1 MKVASRVSLQ
11 NFFLSFITMLLFSLL
26 PGCTSTASEKKSVR
40 SFNVDTKVIDQ
51 YIDDL
56 MTKSTAE
63 IPVWNIEKARAG
75 SKSGWDYIDGCMI
88 MALLEL
94 YDTSKDEKFLKF
106 ADYYEDY
113 RIADDGTIDG
123 YEKETWNIDEINGG
137 KNLFPLYALTK
148 KEKYKNALNKLYE
161 QVSEQP
167 RTAEGNFWHKAI
179 YPNQVWLDGLYMG
192 LPFYM
197 EYTAS
202 FEDGKNKD
210 DIYNQF
216 FNVERIMKNPKDGLY
231 YHCYDASKTAF
242 WCDKNTGLCQNYW
255 LRALGW
261 FSMAMLDTL
270 NHAPDRGSD
279 NWNHLKTMFINLQD
293 AMLCVQDKSG
303 MWYQLPALPDVE
315 GNYLETSGTA
325 IFAYSLLKGLRT
337 GILTG
342 TPNEAKYKEAGLR
355 AFTGICDTYLKTEG
369 DVLSLGGICLVAGLG
384 PEKNRRRDGTVAYY
398 LSEPIV
404 QDDAK
409 GVGPFILAYNEYK
422 LLQK

>member
-1 MKVASRVSLQ
+1 MLWVG
-11 NFFLSFITMLLFSLL
+11 FF
-26 PGCTSTASEKKSVR
+26 GCTSDNFKSETEKLGGR
-40 SFNVDTKVIDQ
+40 RFYVDTKVIDK

-63 IPVWNIEKARAG
+63 IPVWNIEKARGG

-94 YDTSKDEKFLKF
+94 YDTSKNEKFLKF

-113 RIADDGTIDG
+113 RIHDDGTIDG
-123 YEKETWNIDEINGG
+123 YSKDAWNIDEINGG

-148 KEKYKNALNKLYE
+148 KEKYRLALEKLYE
-161 QVSEQP
+161 QVKDQP
-167 RTAEGNFWHKAI
+167 RTKEGNFWHKAI
-179 YPNQVWLDGLYMG
+179 YPHQVWLDGLYMG

-197 EYTAS
+197 EYDAT
-202 FEDGKNKD
+202 FNEGKNKD

-216 FNVERIMKNPKDGLY
+216 FNVEKIMKNPKDGLY
-231 YHCYDASKTAF
+231 YHCFDSSKASF
-242 WCDKNTGLCQNYW
+242 WCDKETGLCQNYW

-270 NHAPDRGSD
+270 NHAPDKGSE
-279 NWNHLKTMFINLQD
+279 NWNHLKQMFVNLQD
-293 AMLCVQDKSG
+293 AMLSIQDESG
-303 MWYQLPALPDVE
+303 MWYQLPSLPNVD
-315 GNYLETSGTA
+315 GNYLETSGTS

-337 GILTG
+337 GILS
-342 TPNEAKYKEAGLR
+342 NVQNSEKYKIAGIR
-355 AFTGICDTYLKTEG
+355 AFEGTCQKYLKTEG
-369 DVLSLGGICLVAGLG
+369 GVLSLDGICLVAGLG
-384 PEKNRRRDGTVAYY
+384 PEKNKRRDGSVAYY

-404 QDDAK
+404 KDDAK

-422 LLQK
+422 LLKK